1 VNRHITAE
9 IATADVS
16 VVAEFTAGIDDFP
29 LGPALGATDTQR
41 VELERVVPTDGGVL
55 PFFWVWTD
63 DPDAYVEAAERHP
76 AVESV
81 GVLSRVDDGA
91 LCRARWVDDG
101 TGLIAA
107 IVASGVTVLDTTTD
121 GSRWRIR
128 VRATDRENVSVLL
141 EQCRKASVD
150 IELTRLAPA
159 SGPEEHDGLTD
170 AQREILLLA
179 LDAGYFEEPREASLE
194 DLATELGVSRQAVGT
209 RLRRAYANLIEHSLL
224 PP

>member
-1 VNRHITAE
+1 MER
-9 IATADVS
+9 DVS

-29 LGPALGATDTQR
+29 LGPALGVTDTQR

-63 DPDAYVEAAERHP
+63 ELDAYVSAAEDHP

-81 GVLSRVDDGA
+81 TVLSRVDGGA

-101 TGLIAA
+101 TGLVAA
-107 IVASGVTVLDTTTD
+107 VVSSGVTVLDTSTD
-121 GSRWRIR
+121 GSRWWIR

-141 EQCRKASVD
+141 ERCREADVG
-150 IELTRLAPA
+150 IELTRLAPE
-159 SGPEEHDGLTD
+159 SGPNEHDGLTD
-170 AQREILLLA
+170 AQRDILLLA
-179 LDAGYFEEPREASLE
+179 LEAGYFEEPREASLE
-194 DLATELGVSRQAVGT
+194 DLAAELDISRQAVGT
-209 RLRRAYANLIEHSLL
+209 RLRRAYANLIEHSLV

>member
-1 VNRHITAE
+1 
-9 IATADVS
+9 VS
-16 VVAEFTAGIDDFP
+16 VVAKFTAGIDDFP

-63 DPDAYVEAAERHP
+63 EPDAYVKAAASHS

-81 GVLSRVDDGA
+81 TVLSRVEGGA

-121 GSRWRIR
+121 GTRWQIR
-128 VRATDRENVSVLL
+128 VRATDRESVSMLL
-141 EQCRKASVD
+141 EQSREAGVD
-150 IELTRLAPA
+150 IELTRLAPE
-159 SGPEEHDGLTD
+159 SRPDEHDGLTD

-194 DLATELGVSRQAVGT
+194 DLAAELGVSRQAVGT
-209 RLRRAYANLIEHSLL
+209 RLRRAYANLVEHSLVL
-224 PP
+224 P

>member
-1 VNRHITAE
+1 MAG
-9 IATADVS
+9 IAWAGVS
-16 VVAEFTAGIDDFP
+16 VVAEFTAGIEDFP

-63 DPDAYVEAAERHP
+63 EPDAYVEAAASHP

-81 GVLSRVDDGA
+81 TVLSRVEGGA

-121 GSRWRIR
+121 GARWQIR
-128 VRATDRENVSVLL
+128 VRATDRESVSVLL
-141 EQCRKASVD
+141 ERSREAGVD
-150 IELTRLAPA
+150 IELTRLAPE
-159 SGPEEHDGLTD
+159 SRPDDYDGLTD

-179 LDAGYFEEPREASLE
+179 LETGYFEEPREASLE
-194 DLATELGVSRQAVGT
+194 DLAAELGVSRQAVGT
-209 RLRRAYANLIEHSLL
+209 RLRRAYANLIEHSLVL
-224 PP
+224 P

>member
-1 VNRHITAE
+1 M
-9 IATADVS
+9 S

-29 LGPALGATDTQR
+29 LGPALGVTDTQR

-63 DPDAYVEAAERHP
+63 DPDAYVSAAGDHP

-81 GVLSRVDDGA
+81 TVLSRVDDGA

-121 GSRWRIR
+121 GDRWRIR
-128 VRATDRENVSVLL
+128 VRATDRDDISSLL
-141 EQCRKASVD
+141 DQCRASEVD
-150 IELTRLAPA
+150 IELRRLAPE
-159 SGPEEHDGLTD
+159 SGPDEHDGLTD

-179 LDAGYFEEPREASLE
+179 LESGYFEEPREASLE
-194 DLATELGVSRQAVGT
+194 DLASELGVSRQAVGT
-209 RLRRAYANLIEHSLL
+209 RLRRAYGNLIEHSLVL
-224 PP
+224 P